1 MGTKKKK
8 SPKPLIIDLIAG
20 QHALKK
26 KKSVLLTSI
35 LIGFDTHKEIC
46 TMQKMKLLAGSPV
59 NGEGR
64 QDKRQGHSW
73 KVTPHLVLSALQG
86 GDPRIME
93 AQRGTVSYLLHLLP
107 GEVVQEGGTVPTVD
121 TQVHLSCL
129 FFLPLPLKTKE

>member
-64 QDKRQGHSW
+64 QDK
-73 KVTPHLVLSALQG
+73 
-86 GDPRIME
+86 
-93 AQRGTVSYLLHLLP
+93 
-107 GEVVQEGGTVPTVD
+107 
-121 TQVHLSCL
+121 
-129 FFLPLPLKTKE
+129 